1 MADPYANIVETDAA
15 IVAAIAERLE
25 LRAADPNQ
33 AAMREAYLSRIDTGD
48 GSRILEVGCGTGAVT
63 RALAAWPG
71 TAAAVGIDPSPVLI
85 ERARDLAA
93 GLANISFQIGDALA
107 LPYEAAS
114 FDVVVFHTALC
125 HIAEPQDAVGQAF
138 RVLRPGGTVAVFDGD
153 YATAT
158 VALAEHDP
166 LQACS
171 RAVTE
176 NNVMDRWLVRRLP
189 QILTGSGF
197 RNVRTQSHG
206 YVDNDEPEYML
217 GHAMRGAEILEAQGV
232 IGAGL
237 AEALKDEARQRASE
251 GRFFGHIAYAS
262 FIARKPARSAGA

>member
-15 IVAAIAERLE
+15 TVAAIAERLE
-25 LRAADPNQ
+25 VRAADANQ
-33 AAMREAYLSRIDTGD
+33 MAMRDAYISRIGIVE
-48 GSRILEVGCGTGAVT
+48 GSRVLEVGCGTGAVT
-63 RALAAWPG
+63 RTLAAWPG
-71 TAAAVGIDPSPVLI
+71 VAAVVGIDPSPVLV

-93 GLANISFQIGDALA
+93 HLANISFQVGDARA
-107 LPYEAAS
+107 LPFEAAS

-125 HIAEPQDAVGQAF
+125 HIAQPQDAVAQAF
-138 RVLRPGGTVAVFDGD
+138 RVLRPGGTVAAFDGD

-189 QILTGSGF
+189 RILGDSGF
-197 RNVRTQSHG
+197 RDVRTQSHG

-232 IGAGL
+232 IGAEL
-237 AEALKDEARQRASE
+237 ATALKDEARRRARE

-262 FIARKPARSAGA
+262 FIARKPA